1 MNGGLGKAS
10 RYLAGAGAIG
20 LLAFGAPEQ
29 AKAQNLQQIQGQID
43 NLNATI
49 RQLQKQVQ
57 DAQAQAAAAKSAAAH
72 SGGSGGGDIPDLKVK
87 WKGAPE
93 FSSSDGKFKM
103 KVRGR
108 VLVDAEH
115 IDQDERITGFQ
126 DVNGAEIRRARL
138 GIEGVVWYDWKYIAE
153 VDFAG
158 DSVAV
163 KDAFLQYTGWPVDI
177 TIGNYRPY
185 NALEE
190 LTSSNYITFMERAAF
205 IEAFTIDRQ
214 VGVGL
219 SKAAE
224 HWTAAAGV
232 FSTATEADQTTFF
245 ENGATFST
253 RVTVAPINREGQVV
267 HLGASY
273 RHRDA
278 PSVSRDGETDN
289 LLRYRA
295 RGADFHLADRFVDTG
310 NIGDGDSFWGLEGAV
325 VLGPFSVQAEYS
337 QDKVDVPNA
346 IAANVNPT
354 YTGWYAD
361 ASFFLTGESRPYNDG
376 IFGRV
381 KVKNPLFQ
389 GHGWGAWQI
398 AGRYDVIDLSD
409 EADAIAAGGVL
420 TCSKCGEQKTWLVG
434 LNWYVND
441 YVRFMLNVN
450 QSKIDGGVNDKADIT
465 GVGARAQIDW

>member
-1 MNGGLGKAS
+1 LSRTLLAS
-10 RYLAGAGAIG
+10 AGMVG
-20 LLAFGAPEQ
+20 LLAFGATGE
-29 AKAQNLQQIQGQID
+29 AKAENLQQIQSQID
-43 NLNATI
+43 SLNATI

-57 DAQAQAAAAKSAAAH
+57 DAQAQAASANAAAKS
-72 SGGSGGGDIPDLKVK
+72 SGGGGGGDIDLKVK

-93 FSSSDGKFKM
+93 FSSSDGKFKA

-115 IDQDERITGFQ
+115 IDQDERVTGFQ
-126 DVNGAEIRRARL
+126 DVSGAEIRRARL
-138 GIEGVVWYDWKYIAE
+138 GLEGVVWYDWKYIAE
-153 VDFAG
+153 VDFAA
-158 DSVAV
+158 DEVAV

-219 SKAAE
+219 SKYAE
-224 HWTAAAGV
+224 RWTAAAGV
-232 FSTATEADQTTFF
+232 FSTAPEGEQTTFF
-245 ENGATFST
+245 DNGATFSA
-253 RVTVAPINREGQVV
+253 RVTAAPILTDRQVL

-278 PSVSRDGETDN
+278 ASNSRATGDDLTPN

-310 NIGDGDSFWGLEGAV
+310 NIGEQDSFWGLEGAYV
-325 VLGPFSVQAEYS
+325 YGPFSVQAEYT
-337 QDKVDVPNA
+337 QDKVDVA
-346 IAANVNPT
+346 DGIAAGVDPT

-361 ASFFLTGESRPYNDG
+361 ASFFLTGETRPYDRG
-376 IFGRV
+376 IFTRV
-381 KVKNPLFQ
+381 KVKNPLFE

-398 AGRYDVIDLSD
+398 AARYDVIDLSD
-409 EADAIAAGGVL
+409 GSTAIVDASGGAFG
-420 TCSKCGEQKTWLVG
+420 KKAGEQQTWLIG

-450 QSKIDGGVNDKADIT
+450 QSKIDGGSNDGADIK